1 MTRGAWL
8 KGHSVLKKLGKSL
21 LIGVK
26 ESPLLTKKK
35 ISKSRLKTEN
45 NNAWGGGGR
54 DIKLIIYCISVHKR
68 NMHTLKNLL
77 RFHGTISNS
86 LRHLEHLH
94 VFHTSFER
102 IRDQIKNKFK
112 NTMTV
117 HKHSFRVRTLL
128 INVRWTSLIRITS
141 C

>member
-35 ISKSRLKTEN
+35 ISKSRLKIEN

-54 DIKLIIYCISVHKR
+54 DNKI
-68 NMHTLKNLL
+68 NNLL
-77 RFHGTISNS
+77 YLGS
-86 LRHLEHLH
+86 
-94 VFHTSFER
+94 
-102 IRDQIKNKFK
+102 
-112 NTMTV
+112 
-117 HKHSFRVRTLL
+117 
-128 INVRWTSLIRITS
+128 
-141 C
+141 